1 MLLIM
6 YQIFSSLLG
15 HLLFSVHFLLYFYG
29 VTFFGTP
36 NINIMPCMKAM
47 VELDPNRGAPRGGS
61 VQPPTFSVGKMP
73 LTVRSKMPLTVRG
86 NVWEISI
93 TRSGSNNVVEM
104 VFPIYYPLL
113 QKNDFISNQVLYR
126 SIFSKQLL
134 VLTTKWLHQKEDI
147 RG

>member
-1 MLLIM
+1 MRYRSHHSRHHHPTSPLPPPPPSTTI
-6 YQIFSSLLG
+6 
-15 HLLFSVHFLLYFYG
+15 
-29 VTFFGTP
+29 TTTATTT
-36 NINIMPCMKAM
+36 NTN
-47 VELDPNRGAPRGGS
+47 DPNRSALSGGS

-104 VFPIYYPLL
+104 VFPINYPLL